1 MQIKSEINLSD
12 FQISNNKPLV
22 IIGGINVIESRELA
36 FDIALHFKETCEKYK
51 MPFVFKASF
60 DKANRSSFE
69 SFRGPGI
76 TKGLDI
82 LNDIKVKYKIPILT
96 DVHTPDQ
103 VYLASKVCDIIQLP
117 AFLAR
122 QTDLVE
128 VMASTD
134 CIINIKK
141 SQFLSPSQIINV
153 IKKFLE
159 YGNNNLLVCERGT
172 CFGYDNLVVD
182 MLGFQV
188 IKSQCNDVPLIFD
201 VTHSLQYRDH
211 SSLVSGGRRSQ
222 IFGLARAAIS
232 TRIAGLFIESHPN
245 PIEALCDGASALP
258 LNKLDDLLSQL
269 SALDALVKG
278 FPIIKID

>member
-1 MQIKSEINLSD
+1 MQIKNEINLTD

-22 IIGGINVIESRELA
+22 IIGGINVIESRQMA
-36 FDIALHFKETCEKYK
+36 FETALHFKQTCEKYN
-51 MPFVFKASF
+51 MPLVFKASF
-60 DKANRSSFE
+60 DKANRSSFD
-69 SFRGPGI
+69 SFRGIGI
-76 TKGLDI
+76 LEGLDV
-82 LNDIKVKYKIPILT
+82 LNEIKLKYKIPILT

-103 VYLASKVCDIIQLP
+103 VNLASKICDIIQLP

-122 QTDLVE
+122 QTDLVKT
-128 VMASTD
+128 MAASN

-141 SQFLSPSQIINV
+141 PQFLSPFQIINI

-172 CFGYDNLVVD
+172 CFGYDNLIVD

-211 SSLVSGGRRSQ
+211 SSSVSGGRRSQ
-222 IFGLARAAIS
+222 IFGLARAAIA
-232 TRIAGLFIESHPN
+232 TGIAGLFIESHPN
-245 PIEALCDGASALP
+245 PKEALCDGPSALP
-258 LNKLDDLLSQL
+258 LNNLDDLLSQL
-269 SALDALVKG
+269 SELDALVKG

>member
-1 MQIKSEINLSD
+1 MKIKNKINLSD

-36 FDIALHFKETCEKYK
+36 FETALHFKQICEKYK
-51 MPFVFKASF
+51 MPLVFKASF

-69 SFRGPGI
+69 SFRGIGV
-76 TKGLDI
+76 KAGLDI

-103 VYLASKVCDIIQLP
+103 VYLASKICDIIQLS

-122 QTDLVE
+122 QTDLIE
-128 VMASTD
+128 VMASTN

-141 SQFLSPSQIINV
+141 PQFLSPFQVLNI

-159 YGNNNLLVCERGT
+159 FGNNNLLVCERGT

-182 MLGFQV
+182 MLGFEV
-188 IKSQCNDVPLIFD
+188 IKSQCNDVPIIFD
-201 VTHSLQYRDH
+201 VTHSLQFRDH
-211 SSLVSGGRRSQ
+211 SSSVSGGRRSQ
-222 IFGLARAAIS
+222 IFGLARAAIA

-245 PIEALCDGASALP
+245 PKEALCDGPSALP
-258 LNKLDDLLSQL
+258 LDKLDDLIYQL
-269 SALDALVKG
+269 SDLDALVKG

>member
-1 MQIKSEINLSD
+1 MQIKNKINLSN
-12 FQISNNKPLV
+12 FQIANNKPLV

-36 FDIALHFKETCEKYK
+36 FETALHFKQTCEKYK
-51 MPFVFKASF
+51 MPLVFKASF

-76 TKGLDI
+76 IDGLDI

-188 IKSQCNDVPLIFD
+188 IKNQCNDIPLIFD
-201 VTHSLQYRDH
+201 VTHSLQYRDN
-211 SSLVSGGRRSQ
+211 SSSVSGGRRSQ

-232 TRIAGLFIESHPN
+232 TRIAGLFIEAHPN
-245 PIEALCDGASALP
+245 PIEALCDGPSALP
-258 LNKLDDLLSQL
+258 LNKLDDLLYQL
-269 SALDALVKG
+269 SELDALVKG
-278 FPIIKID
+278 FPIIKVD

>member
-1 MQIKSEINLSD
+1 MQIKNEINLSD
-12 FQISNNKPLV
+12 FQISNDKPLV
-22 IIGGINVIESRELA
+22 IIGGINVIESRELVFEVA
-36 FDIALHFKETCEKYK
+36 SHFKQICEKYK
-51 MPFVFKASF
+51 MPFIFKASF
-60 DKANRSSFE
+60 DKANRSSFH

-76 TKGLDI
+76 IEGLDI

-128 VMASTD
+128 VMASSN

-141 SQFLSPSQIINV
+141 PQFLSPSQIINV
-153 IKKFLE
+153 IQKFLE

-172 CFGYDNLVVD
+172 CFGYDNLIVD
-182 MLGFQV
+182 MLSFQV
-188 IKSQCNDVPLIFD
+188 IKNQCNNVPLIFD
-201 VTHSLQYRDH
+201 VTHSLQCREH

-222 IFGLARAAIS
+222 IFGLARAAIA
-232 TRIAGLFIESHPN
+232 TRIAGLFIEAHPN
-245 PIEALCDGASALP
+245 PTQALCDGPSAFP
-258 LNKLDDLLSQL
+258 LNKLDDLISQL
-269 SALDALVKG
+269 SQLDALVKG